1 MTSVVAVTMYQLIV
15 GCAMLVPVIQSHA
28 SLLLGVCAMGL
39 RNAPEKALRTSI
51 AAQLGVRNGKLF
63 PLKWVRKPRAMH
75 SNNS

>member
-1 MTSVVAVTMYQLIV
+1 
-15 GCAMLVPVIQSHA
+15 MLA
-28 SLLLGVCAMGL
+28 AGGLRNGVCV

-63 PLKWVRKPRAMH
+63 PLKGVRKPRAMH